1 MANAASH
8 RTDASVP
15 VRGRSASAM
24 QSLLKLTMVKP
35 VQLRKSDAGD
45 GAASP
50 ASQRTGKGGAIAASP
65 ASQKTRRQSLL
76 GPMVEQAHLRASP
89 TSQRTRQSLLGPMVL
104 LW

>member
-15 VRGRSASAM
+15 VRGRSAGAM

-35 VQLRKSDAGD
+35 VQLRKSDAGAV
-45 GAASP
+45 AASL
-50 ASQRTGKGGAIAASP
+50 ASQWTPRLRELTMVKLVQLRKSDAGAIAASP
-65 ASQKTRRQSLL
+65 PSQRTMQSLL
-76 GPMVEQAHLRASP
+76 K
-89 TSQRTRQSLLGPMVL
+89 PMVL